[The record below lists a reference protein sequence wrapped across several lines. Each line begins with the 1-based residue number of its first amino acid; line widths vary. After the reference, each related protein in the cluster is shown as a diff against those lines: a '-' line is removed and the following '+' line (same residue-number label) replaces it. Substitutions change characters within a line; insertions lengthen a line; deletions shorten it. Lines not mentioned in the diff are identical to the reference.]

1 MYIFLIKSLYT
12 IKKYSKTKDLSNFT
26 INKYISVLIIN
37 YADLNIYLHN
47 VFKEYLHQVLS
58 AECHDLFF
66 LYFLIKIKPCISRQK
81 KKPACL
87 RKTLVK

>member
-1 MYIFLIKSLYT
+1 MYIILIKSLYT
-12 IKKYSKTKDLSNFT
+12 IKKYSKTKDLIIFT

-47 VFKEYLHQVLS
+47 VIKEYLHQVLS

-66 LYFLIKIKPCISRQK
+66 LFPYKDLTLHIQK
-81 KKPACL
+81 EKNPACL
-87 RKTLVK
+87 RKTLIK